1 MTPRPKYLR
10 RLRSSRREPLL
21 VPFSEDL
28 RVLTGISESSGGS
41 HAGSDDR
48 ELREAWEALGSDV
61 WVAFGDLER
70 ADVRIDS
77 QGLLA
82 ISRRAMLGEDGEL

>member
-48 ELREAWEALGSDV
+48 EAWEALGSDV
-61 WVAFGDLER
+61 WLAFGDLER